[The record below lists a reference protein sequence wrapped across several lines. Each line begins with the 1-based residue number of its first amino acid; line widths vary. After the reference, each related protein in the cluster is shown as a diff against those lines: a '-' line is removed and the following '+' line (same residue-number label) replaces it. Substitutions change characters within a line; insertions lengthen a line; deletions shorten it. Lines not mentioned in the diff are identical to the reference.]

1 MTLTS
6 LETHSLVIPIFNE
19 EATLPLLFARL
30 EPLVTKFKNQNMAL
44 EVVLVND
51 GSRDKSREILN
62 QGAQTYPWIK
72 VLHFSR
78 NFGHQVAITAG
89 LEWATGQTV
98 TVMDGDLQDP
108 PELIEDFLRKWREGF
123 EVVFA
128 VREKR
133 QGETWFKLT
142 TAKVFYRLIRK
153 LTHIE
158 IPVDTG
164 DFRLMDRRAVKAFL
178 SLGERHR
185 FVRGMVSWV
194 GFKQTG
200 VFYKRDSRRHGE
212 THYPLNKMFKFA
224 LDGITSFSAIPLQ
237 LATYLGFISAAVAFL
252 VGIWVLYSHFFTKQ
266 TVQGWSS
273 LVMVVLFLG
282 GAQLVALG
290 VMGEYL
296 GRIYDETKGRPLYIV
311 DEVLGFSRRIDRD
324 NAEQPK
330 QGIHP

>member
-30 EPLVTKFKNQNMAL
+30 EPLVTKFKNQNMVL

-51 GSRDKSREILN
+51 GSKDKSREILN
-62 QGAQTYPWIK
+62 QGAVTYPWIK

-252 VGIWVLYSHFFTKQ
+252 VGLWVLYSHFFTKQ
-266 TVQGWSS
+266 TVQGWTS

-311 DEVLGFSRRIDRD
+311 DEVLGFSRGAARD
-324 NAEQPK
+324 NAERPR